1 MVILAHRANV
11 DGPSPATENRVPAIR
26 QALARGWGLEID
38 IRRAA
43 DGRFYISHDPQP
55 SADGLSA
62 EAVFAAIREHPAA
75 VVALNVKEPGDER
88 ALVVCLDEAG
98 VLAQAVLF
106 DMELIEPVPGTMART
121 FHALRPGIAIAAR
134 ASDRGE
140 PLARALSLPMAST
153 IWLDE
158 FDGPWATA
166 VHVGRAHA
174 AGRRVFAVS
183 PELHGGGLDVARR
196 RWLDFLAWHV
206 DGICTDYPA
215 HLQTLVDSSPIG
227 VVA

>member
-1 MVILAHRANV
+1 MVILAHRGNV
-11 DGPSPATENRVPAIR
+11 DGPSPSTENRIPTIT

-55 SADGLSA
+55 SADGMTA
-62 EAVFAAIREHPAA
+62 AAVFAAIRRQPAA

-88 ALVVCLDEAG
+88 ALLTCLDEAG
-98 VLAQAVLF
+98 VVPQVVLF
-106 DMELIEPVPGTMART
+106 DMELVEPVPGTMART
-121 FHALRPGIAIAAR
+121 FKALRPDVAVAAR

-140 PLARALSLPMAST
+140 PLTRALGMSVAST

-166 VHVGRAHA
+166 VHIGRAHA

-183 PELHGGGLDVARR
+183 PELHGQRLELARR
-196 RWLDFLAWHV
+196 RWLDFVAWGV

-215 HLQTLVDSSPIG
+215 HLQALLDSSPIG